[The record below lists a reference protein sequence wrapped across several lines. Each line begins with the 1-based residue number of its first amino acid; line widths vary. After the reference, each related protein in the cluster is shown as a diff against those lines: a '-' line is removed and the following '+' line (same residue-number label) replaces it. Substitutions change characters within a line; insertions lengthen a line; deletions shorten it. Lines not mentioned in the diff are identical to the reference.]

1 MQRLQ
6 AAEAVL
12 RKLSGGDINPSGGG
26 VLMADILLILEPIRA
41 KLIYNFYFVERNIEG
56 DLTIDDGFIDTFD
69 QPVLFDNA
77 RELYYSEL
85 PIAPIEL
92 PRNLGIYMIAPL
104 KDQFNQYIPMRNGF
118 SALMNGLESNTLLG
132 FKGYYQEG
140 QRVYY
145 RNVNASNAP
154 DSVLMKIIGVNNLNL
169 KDNSVIKVPKSMELD
184 LIDMCYKHLLD
195 QKIQNIDKVNDNA
208 QN

>member
-26 VLMADILLILEPIRA
+26 VLMADILLILEPMRA
-41 KLIYNFYFVERNIEG
+41 KLIYGFYFAERNVEG
-56 DLTIDDGFIDTFD
+56 DIGIDDGFIDTFVE
-69 QPVLFDNA
+69 PVLYDST
-77 RELYYSEL
+77 RKVYYTDL

-92 PRNLGIYMIAPL
+92 PRNIGIYMVRPTQ
-104 KDQFNQYIPMRNGF
+104 DEFDQYIPLSNGF
-118 SALMNGLESNTLLG
+118 SALMNGLQANTLLG
-132 FKGYYQEG
+132 QKGYYQEG
-140 QRVYY
+140 QRIIY
-145 RNVNASNAP
+145 RNINASNAP
-154 DSVLMKIIGVNNLNL
+154 ADILLKIVGVNNLNL

-195 QKIQNIDKVNDNA
+195 QKVQNIDKINDNA